1 MSILPLLSEWTD
13 LIWDFWDGREVAD
26 SQPRSSPQASC
37 GSSGDRGAAGKES
50 FWKSSQYEPG
60 EVEWL
65 CLLYCLM
72 KLFLPEC
79 LSLQTA
85 SCHYD
90 PRSKLSPHS
99 VKQIRLHTS
108 PSFVQSIYK
117 PWSMEYGM
125 WRETLLALNRM
136 RLCLGDLSPELALT
150 WSLCP
155 PLPGT
160 RLNIIHHKYSGRCK

>member
-1 MSILPLLSEWTD
+1 MPFLPILQCSNKRLNIAFRCRYYLYWMSEQTWYET
-13 LIWDFWDGREVAD
+13 FET
-26 SQPRSSPQASC
+26 
-37 GSSGDRGAAGKES
+37 AGKWQTVNLGRVPKRLVDLQATEELQGRNL
-50 FWKSSQYEPG
+50 FGNPANMNLKK
-60 EVEWL
+60 L
-65 CLLYCLM
+65 NDCLLYCLLM

-99 VKQIRLHTS
+99 VKQITLHTS

-125 WRETLLALNRM
+125 WRGMLLALNRM
-136 RLCLGDLSPELALT
+136 RLC
-150 WSLCP
+150 
-155 PLPGT
+155 
-160 RLNIIHHKYSGRCK
+160 